1 MSFTD
6 YQEKFILQHA
16 YGNVTWT
23 PPSVY
28 YFGMSSTPISDGGT
42 GATEPTDVNYARVG
56 VANGT
61 FSFLY
66 QAGQIVNGTA
76 IQFAAPAADMPEQ
89 KYLFIS
95 DAPTGGNMR
104 NVGSLSPSQTLQA
117 GQQLR
122 FDIGDLVLTLD

>member
-6 YQEKFILQHA
+6 MQEKLILQHV
-16 YGNVTWT
+16 YGNVSWT

-28 YFGMSSTPISDGGT
+28 YFGLSATPISEGGAGET
-42 GATEPTDVNYARVG
+42 PPTDVNYARVA

-66 QAGQIVNGTA
+66 SANQITNGTV
-76 IQFAAPAADMPEQ
+76 IQFAAPAADMPTMNF
-89 KYLFIS
+89 LTIS
-95 DAPTGGNMR
+95 DAPTGGNIR
-104 NVGSLSPSQTLQA
+104 NAGSLSPSQTLLA

-122 FDIGDLVLTLD
+122 FDAGDLVLTLD

>member
-6 YQEKFILQHA
+6 FQEKLILQHA

-28 YFGMSSTPISDGGT
+28 YFGLSNTAISEAGT
-42 GATEPTDVNYARVG
+42 GATEPTDVNYQRVG

-66 QAGQIVNGTA
+66 QAGQIVNGTV
-76 IQFAAPAADMPEQ
+76 IQFPAMAADAPEM
-89 KYLFIS
+89 KYIFIS
-95 DAPTGGNMR
+95 DASSGGNMR
-104 NVGSLSPSQTLQA
+104 NVGSLSPSQTLLA

-122 FDIGDLVLTLD
+122 FDNGDLIMTLD